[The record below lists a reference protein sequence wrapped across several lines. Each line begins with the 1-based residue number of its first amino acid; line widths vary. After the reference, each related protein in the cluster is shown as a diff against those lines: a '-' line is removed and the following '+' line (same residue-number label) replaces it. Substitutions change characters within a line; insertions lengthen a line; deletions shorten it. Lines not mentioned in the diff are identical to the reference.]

1 MQIGSYTEQLDPL
14 WQVSVVD
21 DDHWRYEA
29 YACRDSEK
37 LAGSITGDYMKV
49 GQFDLPNK
57 NQWNWNYIRALNAM
71 TEEAQMPTKFG
82 GSGSTYLRAAFV
94 STSDPGLRCP
104 WRFGSLVDSSY
115 CGLPCASGSASPAS
129 SGWDGVPRLAGSGKK
144 RGEWPGA

>member
-1 MQIGSYTEQLDPL
+1 M
-14 WQVSVVD
+14 D

-37 LAGSITGDYMKV
+37 LSGSITGDYMKV

-82 GSGSTYLRAAFV
+82 GSGSTYLRAACA
-94 STSDPGLRCP
+94 SPGAPGLFAP
-104 WRFGSLVDSSY
+104 WRFGLLGDGSS
-115 CGLPCASGSASPAS
+115 CGLPCAIGYLSTIYS
-129 SGWDGVPRLAGSGKK
+129 SWDGVPRLAGSGKK
-144 RGEWPGA
+144 RGEWAG